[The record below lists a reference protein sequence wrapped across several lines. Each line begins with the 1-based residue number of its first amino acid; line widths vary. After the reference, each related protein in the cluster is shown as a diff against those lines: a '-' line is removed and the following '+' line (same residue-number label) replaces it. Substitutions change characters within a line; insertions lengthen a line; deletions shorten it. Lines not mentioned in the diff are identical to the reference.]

1 VCAARSWT
9 SALLATQRRAGH
21 VAGRQAAGQRLDT
34 FVLRYSRLEAAMQA
48 LETQTSIEVNFS
60 PLLRRYTLE
69 EFWALP
75 EREDHARY
83 NLIGG
88 FLFMVPPPTP
98 PHGDVASRINRV
110 LIRFLDANNVEG
122 TVHFPREPIYIRAEG
137 STYLE
142 PDLMYVS
149 KELREKMGDKRTS
162 ADIVFEFLSR
172 RTNVYDRTTKG
183 DTYLALGVRE
193 LWLVD
198 PWNSIIEVRYASKI
212 GEILVWKAIRYS
224 RSHHAKSRVLEG
236 FEVSVDELFEGMM

>member
-1 VCAARSWT
+1 
-9 SALLATQRRAGH
+9 
-21 VAGRQAAGQRLDT
+21 
-34 FVLRYSRLEAAMQA
+34 MQA
-48 LETQTSIEVNFS
+48 LETQTSVEVNFS
-60 PLLRRYTLE
+60 PLTRRYTLE

-88 FLFMVPPPTP
+88 YLFMVPPPDP
-98 PHGDVASRINRV
+98 PHGDVASQMCD
-110 LIRFLDANNVEG
+110 LLGAFLRANNVEG
-122 TVHFPREPIYIRAEG
+122 KVHFPPEPIYVRAEG

-149 KELREKMGDKRTS
+149 KELRQKMGSKRTS

-172 RTNVYDRTTKG
+172 STKVYDRTTKA

-198 PWNSIIEVRYASKI
+198 PLNEILEVRHASKI
-212 GEILVWKAIRYS
+212 GEIRVWKVFIYS
-224 RSHHAKSRVLEG
+224 YGHHAKSRVLDG
-236 FEVSVDELFEGMM
+236 FEISVSDFFARLS